1 MLRGLGLNCILLLKD
16 GLTFTVLRIA
26 PPPSHIFGVK
36 DLLEIMEVPKKCWL
50 RSRSLRCMRRNGG
63 ENIQEIPGYKLFR
76 NGRGS
81 GFTDRPQIL
90 TPVACRQ
97 YPSSF

>member
-1 MLRGLGLNCILLLKD
+1 MV
-16 GLTFTVLRIA
+16 LTFTVLRIA
-26 PPPSHIFGVK
+26 PPSHIFGVK
-36 DLLEIMEVPKKCWL
+36 DLLEVMEVPKKC
-50 RSRSLRCMRRNGG
+50 RSLRCVRGNGG
-63 ENIQEIPGYKLFR
+63 ENIQEVPGYKLFR

-81 GFTDRPQIL
+81 GFTDRPQLL